1 MASNACKSSCACAH
15 EFRLSTCSVVA
26 WPEFVFVYMCCIMI
40 RVVGYCMH
48 FLSECTWHLTILC
61 FSNSNCLA
69 PCLATMLQHQQLSY
83 QHHTANALSLHSQFS
98 HDSAAPLDQKNYCWK
113 CRSGQN
119 CLHCMHA
126 HTIVT
131 ILWQAPYQSLLGG
144 V

>member
-1 MASNACKSSCACAH
+1 MSNTCKCSFACAQ
-15 EFRLSTCSVVA
+15 EFSSEHFVLSRSSTVWFSCK
-26 WPEFVFVYMCCIMI
+26 YI

-61 FSNSNCLA
+61 FSNSSCLA

-83 QHHTANALSLHSQFS
+83 QHHTANALLFNSQFS
-98 HDSAAPLDQKNYCWK
+98 HDSAAPLDQKNFLWK

-126 HTIVT
+126 HTRT
-131 ILWQAPYQSLLGG
+131 ILWQAPYQSPLSG